1 MKERDEASASW
12 CLQRSASP
20 GVRVGGAPGWLVLK
34 VDTALC
40 GAAVHSKPTCG
51 QRGQAGSSTAGEG
64 GGVSNNAAG
73 AWG

>member
-1 MKERDEASASW
+1 MSAS
-12 CLQRSASP
+12 LVSAQERFS

-40 GAAVHSKPTCG
+40 GAAVHSQPTWG
-51 QRGQAGSSTAGEG
+51 QRGQASSSTGGEG